1 MELRT
6 LRYFVQVADAES
18 FSKAGEHLRV
28 AQPALSRQIRKLED
42 ELGLRLFI
50 RSGRRIELTEAGRLL
65 LARARAL
72 LRQAANLAD
81 EVRTATSD
89 LSGTVSIGISPA
101 VSEALAPLVFEGC
114 REDHPKLMVHFVEGF
129 SSLIME
135 QLLNQELTL
144 CLLHNPP
151 AHGSLSVH
159 PIVLDPM
166 YLVGPPAGATERA
179 PVSDQSDVGTLPLIL
194 PNESHALRILIER
207 AMAENGERP
216 NIAILTDGFVTTRAL
231 VTAGHGYTILPYSG
245 VRDLIAAGRVSA
257 VRLSHLNIPWTLS
270 LVSRTDKGCSVQARA
285 VLDTIL
291 SRSDKL
297 MAPVRPA
304 PMMEAALS
312 R

>member
-6 LRYFVQVADAES
+6 LRYFVQVAEAES

-28 AQPALSRQIRKLED
+28 AQPALSRQVRKLED

-89 LSGTVSIGISPA
+89 LSGTVSVGISPA

-114 REDHPKLMVHFVEGF
+114 REDHPKLIIQFVEGF
-129 SSLIME
+129 SSLIMD

-151 AHGSLSVH
+151 AHASLSVH
-159 PIVLDPM
+159 PIMPDPM
-166 YLVGPPAGATERA
+166 YLVGPPPGATQLA
-179 PVSDQSDVGTLPLIL
+179 PVCDGSDVGALPLIL
-194 PNESHALRILIER
+194 PNDSHALRILIER
-207 AMAENGERP
+207 GMAETGEKP
-216 NIAILTDGFVTTRAL
+216 NIAIQTDGFVTTRAL
-231 VTAGHGYTILPYSG
+231 VAAGRGYTILPYSG
-245 VRDLIAAGRVSA
+245 IRDLLAAGRVSA
-257 VRLSHLNIPWTLS
+257 ARLSHLNIPWTLS
-270 LVSRTDKGCSVQARA
+270 LVSRTDKGCAVQAHA
-285 VLDTIL
+285 ILETIL
-291 SRSDKL
+291 RRRDKL
-297 MAPVRPA
+297 MAPDSLV
-304 PMMEAALS
+304 AA
-312 R
+312 